1 LQRLDTLISKIQGTI
16 SFNVDKKLK
25 EISRYYYSVQFLP
38 TAVQPWLISGFGRM
52 ELVFFPHGKKRTLEE
67 FVLSQEENIRMAVEQ
82 IQKDASD
89 ISYSLSQVISWLH
102 EFAMESTEGIIIN
115 NVLLDEFWN
124 YHNQLFYLAILSSV
138 KGAFNLIKSRL
149 CSKRLGGFFLIED
162 PFFNVDVELSI
173 PSVSMQPPMKSIQ
186 TAINECAYIVLSSF
200 KSLQMLGAANDENE
214 SYFYNLIVADRR
226 IIPSIL
232 LLTGALEAVD
242 RQVRLNMQL

>member
-1 LQRLDTLISKIQGTI
+1 M
-16 SFNVDKKLK
+16 V
-25 EISRYYYSVQFLP
+25 
-38 TAVQPWLISGFGRM
+38 FGRM

-67 FVLSQEENIRMAVEQ
+67 FVLSQEENIRLAVEQ

-102 EFAMESTEGIIIN
+102 EFVMESTEKIIIN

-124 YHNQLFYLAILSSV
+124 YYNQLFYLAILSSV

-173 PSVSMQPPMKSIQ
+173 PSVSMQPPMKAIQ

-242 RQVRLNMQL
+242 RQVRPEMCNSYVSCLITMMCSLCIVGSRLFEHIQKV